1 MFGVFINAISVLI
14 LGFLGAKTG
23 NHFSDRLKN
32 DMMKFLAILIMV
44 TGMNSARKGDSLVV
58 IISIVIGLIIG
69 NYLKLDD
76 KLNSFAYFL
85 GRLFSEN
92 KRSTFPKAFINATL
106 ILCVGSMGII
116 GAIEASV
123 NSNNEI
129 LLLKSM
135 IDGVTV
141 FFMAQSLGLGVAFGA
156 IPILVYQGL
165 IVILSG
171 LISPIL
177 TKEILDNIS
186 GVGGLSIIA
195 IGLSML
201 DLVDI
206 KIVNS
211 IPAILI
217 PIIYGLITSLF
228 WFVKL
233 KILFCTY
240 TK

>member
-1 MFGVFINAISVLI
+1 MFGVFINAISVLV

-92 KRSTFPKAFINATL
+92 KRSTFPKAFNATL

-228 WFVKL
+228 
-233 KILFCTY
+233 
-240 TK
+240 